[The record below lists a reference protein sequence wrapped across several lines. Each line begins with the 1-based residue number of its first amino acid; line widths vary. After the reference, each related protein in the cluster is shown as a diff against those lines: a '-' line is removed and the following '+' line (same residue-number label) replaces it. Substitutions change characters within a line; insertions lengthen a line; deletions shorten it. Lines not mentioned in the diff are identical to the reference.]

1 MQKAVEL
8 GATGIVPLLTRR
20 GVVRLD
26 SERARRRLEHWRGI
40 IVHACQQCGRNRIPE
55 LSPVVSLNEWLREHQ
70 CGGLDLVM
78 DPGSGTGIDAFD
90 YDGGLV
96 TLLVGPEG
104 GLDDE
109 EMKDAYAA
117 GFRGIT
123 LGPRTLRTETAAV
136 VGVTA
141 IQLRWGDLDSG
152 E

>member
-1 MQKAVEL
+1 
-8 GATGIVPLLTRR
+8 
-20 GVVRLD
+20 
-26 SERARRRLEHWRGI
+26 
-40 IVHACQQCGRNRIPE
+40 
-55 LSPVVSLNEWLREHQ
+55 
-70 CGGLDLVM
+70 M